1 MKKTIYHGSDH
12 IIKAPKFHGGRPHND
27 YGYGFYCTENSE
39 IAKEWAVSEEHDGY
53 ANRYELDIEGL
64 RILNLNRDHSILT
77 WLTVLIQNRT
87 FNLDTPL
94 AAEVSRYL
102 RENFFIDT
110 TIYDLIIGYRADDS
124 YFSFA
129 QDFLSGAISYQQ
141 LRRAMY
147 LGELGEQIVPVSPE
161 AFSATRYL
169 GCEEALRSDWL
180 LKKTERD
187 RRVRAEYLQSDRMR
201 YRRGELY
208 AVTILDEG
216 IKPNDP
222 RLREAEN
229 GVRRN
234 GHASFLR

>member
-1 MKKTIYHGSDH
+1 MKKIIYHGSDH

-39 IAKEWAVSEEHDGY
+39 MAKEWAVSEEHDGY

-77 WLTVLIQNRT
+77 WLSVLIQNRT

-94 AAEVSRYL
+94 ATEVSRYL
-102 RENFFIDT
+102 RENFFVDT
-110 TIYDLIIGYRADDS
+110 TVYDLIIGYRADDS

-147 LGELGEQIVPVSPE
+147 LGEIGEQIVLVSSE

-187 RRVRAEYLQSDRMR
+187 RRARAEYLQSDRMR

-208 AVTILDEG
+208 AVTILDEE

-222 RLREAEN
+222 RLQ
-229 GVRRN
+229 
-234 GHASFLR
+234 

>member
-1 MKKTIYHGSDH
+1 MKKIIYHGSDH

-39 IAKEWAVSEEHDGY
+39 MAKEWAVSEEHDGY

-64 RILNLNRDHSILT
+64 RILNLNRDHSTLT
-77 WLTVLIQNRT
+77 RLTVLIQNRT

-94 AAEVSRYL
+94 AAEVSQYL

-110 TIYDLIIGYRADDS
+110 TVYDLIIGYRADDS

-129 QDFLSGAISYQQ
+129 QEFLSGAISYQQ

-147 LGELGEQIVPVSPE
+147 LGELGEQIVLVSPE

-169 GCEEALRSDWL
+169 GCEEALRRDWL

-187 RRVRAEYLQSDRMR
+187 RRARAEYLQSDRMR

-208 AVTILDEG
+208 AVTILDEE

-222 RLREAEN
+222 RLQ
-229 GVRRN
+229 
-234 GHASFLR
+234 

>member
-147 LGELGEQIVPVSPE
+147 LGELGEQIVLVSPE

-222 RLREAEN
+222 RLQ
-229 GVRRN
+229 
-234 GHASFLR
+234 

>member
-1 MKKTIYHGSDH
+1 MKKIIYHGSDH
-12 IIKAPKFHGGRPHND
+12 IIKAPKFHEGRPHND

-39 IAKEWAVSEEHDGY
+39 MAKEWAVSEEHDGY
-53 ANRYELDIEGL
+53 ANRYELETEGL
-64 RILNLNRDHSILT
+64 QILNLNRDYSILT

-94 AAEVSRYL
+94 AAEVSQYL

-110 TIYDLIIGYRADDS
+110 TVYDLIIGYRADDS

-129 QDFLSGAISYQQ
+129 QEFLSGAISYQQ
-141 LRRAMY
+141 LRRVTH
-147 LGELGEQIVPVSPE
+147 LGKLGEQIVLASPE

-187 RRVRAEYLQSDRMR
+187 RRARAEYLQSDRMR

-208 AVTILDEG
+208 AVTILDEE

-222 RLREAEN
+222 RLQ
-229 GVRRN
+229 
-234 GHASFLR
+234 

>member
-12 IIKAPKFHGGRPHND
+12 IIKNPKYGGGKPHSD
-27 YGYGFYCTENSE
+27 YGYGFYCTESSE
-39 IAKEWAVSEEHDGY
+39 MAKEWAVSEEHDGY
-53 ANRYELDIEGL
+53 ANCYELDLEGL
-64 RILNLNRDHSILT
+64 KILNLNRDYSILT

-87 FNLDTPL
+87 FNMDTPL

-102 RENFFIDT
+102 LDHFNVDT
-110 TIYDLIIGYRADDS
+110 APYDLIIGYRADDS

-147 LGELGEQIVPVSPE
+147 LGNLGEQIVLVSPA
-161 AFSATRYL
+161 AFSAIHYT
-169 GCEEALRSDWL
+169 GCEEALRCDWL

-187 RRVRAEYLQSDRMR
+187 RRARAQYLHSDRMR

-208 AVTILDEG
+208 AVTILDEE
-216 IKPNDP
+216 IKPDDP
-222 RLREAEN
+222 RL
-229 GVRRN
+229 V
-234 GHASFLR
+234 

>member
-12 IIKAPKFHGGRPHND
+12 IIKKPKYRGGKPHND
-27 YGYGFYCTENSE
+27 YGYGFYCTESSE
-39 IAKEWAVSEEHDGY
+39 MAKEWAVSEEHDGY
-53 ANRYELDIEGL
+53 ANRYELDLEGL
-64 RILNLNRDHSILT
+64 KILNLNQDYSILT
-77 WLTVLIQNRT
+77 WLTVLIRNRT
-87 FNLDTPL
+87 FNMDTPL

-102 RENFFIDT
+102 SEHFSIDT
-110 TIYDLIIGYRADDS
+110 APYDLIVGYRADDS

-147 LGELGEQIVPVSPE
+147 LGELGEQIVLVSPA
-161 AFSATRYL
+161 AFSAIRYT

-187 RRVRAEYLQSDRMR
+187 RRARAQYLHSDRMR

-216 IKPNDP
+216 IKPDDP
-222 RLREAEN
+222 HL
-229 GVRRN
+229 V
-234 GHASFLR
+234 

>member
-1 MKKTIYHGSDH
+1 MKKIIYHGSDH

-39 IAKEWAVSEEHDGY
+39 MAKEWAVSEEHDGY

-77 WLTVLIQNRT
+77 WLSVLIQNRT

-94 AAEVSRYL
+94 AAEVSQYL

-110 TIYDLIIGYRADDS
+110 TVYDLIIGYRADDS

-129 QDFLSGAISYQQ
+129 QEFLSGAISYQQ
-141 LRRAMY
+141 LRRVTH
-147 LGELGEQIVPVSPE
+147 LGKLGEQIVLASPE

-187 RRVRAEYLQSDRMR
+187 RRVRVEYLQSDRMR

-208 AVTILDEG
+208 AVTILDEE

-222 RLREAEN
+222 RLQ
-229 GVRRN
+229 
-234 GHASFLR
+234 